1 MTKFEI
7 EVSCIKGVL
16 VGFGLDNITAVKY
29 YNWVFVL
36 NSLIKALSPMGT
48 NALLLRS

>member
-16 VGFGLDNITAVKY
+16 VGFGLGLHIKM
-29 YNWVFVL
+29 WVGTQVL
-36 NSLIKALSPMGT
+36 SN
-48 NALLLRS
+48 